1 MPATRPLESPA
12 PDILSRVWPVRCW
25 FRAVR
30 LQLAGLWGTR
40 VAAMGFGW
48 LIRVD
53 REQRYNQLQDIIAIL
68 GLDELSED
76 DRSLDLASSE
86 EIGLGR
92 ALDLHELQG
101 QTVRNHSF
109 RDLEGGFA
117 PFFLAGSPLVGS
129 SDLAE
134 SLIFPRLGGR
144 QRKTGTFL

>member
-76 DRSLDLASSE
+76 DRTRIYLFGGQIRAWKPPGSRRNVPAKQIWGAAKPRMRE
-86 EIGLGR
+86 TAEIPCIS
-92 ALDLHELQG
+92 
-101 QTVRNHSF
+101 T
-109 RDLEGGFA
+109 
-117 PFFLAGSPLVGS
+117 
-129 SDLAE
+129 
-134 SLIFPRLGGR
+134 LGGR
-144 QRKTGTFL
+144 LTYFVASWDRC

>member
-92 ALDLHELQG
+92 ALDLHESARRSTNYKGKLSETIRFG
-101 QTVRNHSF
+101 
-109 RDLEGGFA
+109 LEGGFA
-117 PFFLAGSPLVGS
+117 LIGTFAPPFF
-129 SDLAE
+129 
-134 SLIFPRLGGR
+134 FPPIR
-144 QRKTGTFL
+144 

>member
-1 MPATRPLESPA
+1 MQETL
-12 PDILSRVWPVRCW
+12 
-25 FRAVR
+25 
-30 LQLAGLWGTR
+30 
-40 VAAMGFGW
+40 
-48 LIRVD
+48 
-53 REQRYNQLQDIIAIL
+53 QRYNQLQDIIAIL

-117 PFFLAGSPLVGS
+117 PFFSGGIPPS
-129 SDLAE
+129 SGAR
-134 SLIFPRLGGR
+134 I
-144 QRKTGTFL
+144 